1 MWQAAYPEP
10 GGDVMP
16 AVTEGKPHD
25 APDRDVWDVVVIG
38 GGPAGENAAQYAVMD
53 SERTAVIVEAE
64 LMGGECS
71 YWACVPSKALLRPV
85 ELIAA
90 GRALPGVAEALS
102 GPLDVQAVLDR
113 RDSFTS
119 HHDDAGQVKWAK
131 GVGVDVIRG
140 RGRLTGERTV
150 EVAAADGSVRVLR
163 ARQAV
168 VVATG
173 STAAIPPIQGLR
185 EARPWT
191 SRDVTNL
198 QEVPGRV
205 AVIGG
210 GVVACE
216 ATTWLQGL
224 GTSEVTVIVR
234 SPLLLARQE
243 LFVSAMMA
251 EQFGKLG
258 ITVRANTEVESVERP
273 DVRDTGIGR
282 IHGGPA
288 TISAGGSRFEVDEI
302 VVATGRT
309 PASADIGLERVGLG
323 VSESHGYLTT
333 DDHMT
338 VIGGGDWLYA
348 IGDVCGRAL
357 LTHMGKYQARI
368 AGAMIAARAEG
379 RSTDGA
385 RCRDLADH
393 GMVPAVVFTDPQVA
407 SVGIT
412 EATAREKGIDVET
425 LEYELGSIRGAA
437 LLRDDYTGR
446 AKLVVDRATDT
457 LVGATFVGS
466 DVAELLHSATTAIV
480 GKVRLETLWHA
491 VPSYPTVSEIWLRLL
506 ESRDRHRSVKP
517 S

>member
-1 MWQAAYPEP
+1 
-10 GGDVMP
+10 
-16 AVTEGKPHD
+16 
-25 APDRDVWDVVVIG
+25 
-38 GGPAGENAAQYAVMD
+38 
-53 SERTAVIVEAE
+53 
-64 LMGGECS
+64 
-71 YWACVPSKALLRPV
+71 
-85 ELIAA
+85 
-90 GRALPGVAEALS
+90 
-102 GPLDVQAVLDR
+102 
-113 RDSFTS
+113 
-119 HHDDAGQVKWAK
+119 
-131 GVGVDVIRG
+131 
-140 RGRLTGERTV
+140 
-150 EVAAADGSVRVLR
+150 
-163 ARQAV
+163 
-168 VVATG
+168 
-173 STAAIPPIQGLR
+173 
-185 EARPWT
+185 
-191 SRDVTNL
+191 VTNL

-224 GTSEVTVIVR
+224 GTNEVTVIVR

-302 VVATGRT
+302 VVATGRI
-309 PASADIGLERVGLG
+309 PASADIGLERIGLD

-348 IGDVCGRAL
+348 IG
-357 LTHMGKYQARI
+357 
-368 AGAMIAARAEG
+368 
-379 RSTDGA
+379 
-385 RCRDLADH
+385 DLADH

-412 EATAREKGIDVET
+412 EATARERGIDVET

-457 LVGATFVGS
+457 LLGATFVGS

-480 GKVRLETLWHA
+480 GKVKLETLWHA

-506 ESRDRHRSVKP
+506 ESRDRHGSVKR